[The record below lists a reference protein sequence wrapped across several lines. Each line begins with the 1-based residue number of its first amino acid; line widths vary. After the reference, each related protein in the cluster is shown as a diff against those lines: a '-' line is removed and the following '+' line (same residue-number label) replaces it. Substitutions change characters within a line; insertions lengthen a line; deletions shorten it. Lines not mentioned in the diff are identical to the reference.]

1 MYYTSLTIIAGF
13 SILAFSNFNPTVY
26 FGLLTGLAMLVAL
39 LSNLT
44 LLPALLIS
52 VKPKLRAG

>member
-1 MYYTSLTIIAGF
+1 MNFRFPQQASL
-13 SILAFSNFNPTVY
+13 PR
-26 FGLLTGLAMLVAL
+26 LLVLLLAMLVAL